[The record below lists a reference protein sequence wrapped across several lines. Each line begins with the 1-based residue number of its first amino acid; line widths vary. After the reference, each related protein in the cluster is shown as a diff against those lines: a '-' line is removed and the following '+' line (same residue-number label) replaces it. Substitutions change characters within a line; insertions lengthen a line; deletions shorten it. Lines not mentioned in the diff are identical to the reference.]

1 MFTFLDGSGGS
12 YGKYEVK
19 RNGIYDPYYLV
30 IRDLQY
36 TDRGSYY
43 CCLPSNC
50 SDAVD
55 VNCQHFVLRVR
66 GKEKV
71 VSLFVCF
78 QGKYLC
84 NLKSLLFIFEE
95 LIQ

>member
-1 MFTFLDGSGGS
+1 MFTFSDGSD
-12 YGKYEVK
+12 GKYEAK
-19 RNGIYDPYYLV
+19 RNGIYEPYYLV

-55 VNCQHFVLRVR
+55 DNCQRFVLRVR
-66 GKEKV
+66 GKEKFFFFFFWFLRPI
-71 VSLFVCF
+71 SF
-78 QGKYLC
+78 
-84 NLKSLLFIFEE
+84 
-95 LIQ
+95 

>member
-1 MFTFLDGSGGS
+1 MWCLLFSDGSD
-12 YGKYEVK
+12 GKYEVK

-30 IRDLQY
+30 IKDLQY

-55 VNCQHFVLRVR
+55 DNCQRFVLK

-71 VSLFVCF
+71 DINGLF
-78 QGKYLC
+78 
-84 NLKSLLFIFEE
+84 
-95 LIQ
+95 